1 MNRWKMIGIIVVVGL
16 GTIVLYRLAEGPKI
30 LLKEVFALGWG
41 GIALLTSLRTDASGW
56 MDKERRVSLNL
67 HPLVQVSLAVI
78 LLGLAAL
85 ATDWEHAAPH
95 DWIYWL
101 VALFTLPTYR
111 PGFRWL
117 RLRLAGNQSDEKG

>member
-1 MNRWKMIGIIVVVGL
+1 MNRWKIIAVIAAIGL
-16 GTIVLYRLAEGPKI
+16 GTVVLYQLAEGPKI
-30 LLKEVFALGWG
+30 LTKEVFALGWG

-56 MDKERRVSLNL
+56 MDKERKVSLKL
-67 HPLVQVSLAVI
+67 HPLVQVLMAGI

-85 ATDWEHAAPH
+85 ATDWERASPN

-111 PGFRWL
+111 PGFHWVRV
-117 RLRLAGNQSDEKG
+117 RLAGKVNQ